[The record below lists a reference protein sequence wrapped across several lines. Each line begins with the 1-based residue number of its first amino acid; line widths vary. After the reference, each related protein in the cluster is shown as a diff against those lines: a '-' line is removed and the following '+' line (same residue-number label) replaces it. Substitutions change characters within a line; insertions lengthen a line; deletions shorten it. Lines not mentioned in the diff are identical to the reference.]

1 MLRSEKTKWVW
12 RGNRREGDGVGGNIS
27 QRGVVLLLDHIY
39 ILSNLFEHE
48 KLLSMNI
55 P

>member
-1 MLRSEKTKWVW
+1 MLRNEKMKWVW
-12 RGNRREGDGVGGNIS
+12 RGNRREGDGGRGNTS
-27 QRGVVLLLDHIY
+27 QRGVVLLLDHGY